1 MSRHQLPTSPMF
13 WLCSYMQGR
22 LAEIEGEFECTKVA
36 LKQKEKDVEE
46 YRKVRRR
53 LTLNRDFIMS
63 MFIVH
68 LIVQFIIYDMFLYI
82 WFGNI

>member
-1 MSRHQLPTSPMF
+1 
-13 WLCSYMQGR
+13 MQGR